1 VGANSW
7 LIPST
12 CTCFHGYFIRISMS
26 NVLIIIKYGE
36 GCVV

>member
-12 CTCFHGYFIRISMS
+12 CTCFHGYFRWISMS
-26 NVLIIIKYGE
+26 NILIIIEYGE
-36 GCVV
+36 GYVV